1 MAIRNCKPIAPIGT
15 CRACGSRFDQVLSR
29 GCARAYCS
37 EACKAA
43 RPKPVITKD
52 CEIAGCGRVVRGS
65 NAAKWCETHYN
76 RNRRKGSPLAL
87 VREVGGFDCCQ
98 YCGKDSAGRKHCSQ
112 RCSSRSNRGTP
123 RFRRCEVCERQFEPT
138 NCGRDPTCCSLKCKN
153 IIRQHYQDIRRF
165 TSFLDAD
172 GRRLRFKVF
181 DRDRWVC
188 LLCGE
193 PTDRKVKWPHPMY
206 PTIDHI
212 IPVSKG
218 GTHEESNLQCAHARC
233 NIRKQATMPDL
244 YALKA
249 A

>member
-37 EACKAA
+37 DKCKAT
-43 RPKPVITKD
+43 RPKTAITKLCD
-52 CEIAGCGRVVRGS
+52 IEGCAKLARS
-65 NAAKWCETHYN
+65 NGAAWCEMHYG
-76 RNRRKGSPLAL
+76 RNRKKGSPLAE
-87 VREVGGFDCCQ
+87 VRDSGPFDSCQ
-98 YCGKDSAGRKHCSQ
+98 YCGQDSQGRQYCGQ
-112 RCSSRSNRGTP
+112 RCSSRGNRGTP

-138 NCGRDPTCCSLKCKN
+138 NCGRDPRCCSRECKT

-165 TSFLDAD
+165 TSFLDAG

-181 DRDRWVC
+181 ARDGWVC
-188 LLCGE
+188 QLCGE

-218 GTHEESNLQCAHARC
+218 GTHEESNLQCAHAQC
-233 NIRKQATMPDL
+233 NATMPDL
-244 YALKA
+244 YALRA